1 MLNIRQLGLIIF
13 FRSASKDGK
22 SLAEEELKV
31 FKLLERA
38 VLVSIFHLR
47 PIHLLD
53 VPKKK
58 NGYIDTKVER
68 DVCAFGIYPDLPRI
82 EASAAGE
89 FLGDIFSYFNG
100 IYLLPLRISC

>member
-1 MLNIRQLGLIIF
+1 MLNIQQLGLIIF

-82 EASAAGE
+82 EAVAAGE
-89 FLGDIFSYFNG
+89 FLGDIFP
-100 IYLLPLRISC
+100 ILRGFICCP

>member
-1 MLNIRQLGLIIF
+1 MLF
-13 FRSASKDGK
+13 FRSASKDDK

-47 PIHLLD
+47 PIHLFD

-58 NGYIDTKVER
+58 NGYLDTKVER
-68 DVCAFGIYPDLPRI
+68 DVCAFGLYPDLPRI
-82 EASAAGE
+82 EAVAAGE
-89 FLGDIFSYFNG
+89 WILAFLRFFGPPVVN
-100 IYLLPLRISC
+100 